1 MNKEYGKKLSAII
14 IATFLLPALAA
25 GHALAW
31 GSATHAYIDD
41 HLGRKGPARNLN
53 EIYGGM
59 AADAF
64 AYLFSNPNWLNYL
77 YFETHYENNLLV
89 WKKADT
95 ILEKAAA
102 FGFVSHGGMI
112 GADATAHGT
121 YDYGAPDGWVIAKA
135 AAMAE
140 NPSIRPILSGFGL
153 TDEHGGVSWAGYELC
168 HIFIESAVDL
178 LLAQH
183 DRSLG
188 GKISAAALLR
198 AHGFQDVLVNAY
210 AKGFK
215 ENFNLDRQTAV
226 AVIRSA
232 ENEFRKNMVSYGFA
246 LAQEPAAAQELLA
259 GQMAALAPAFLSAYG
274 IALPDNEDEE
284 AHLNELS
291 GIFLNAAIKMCRGG
305 YLEAVEDTI
314 AFVTGNL
321 ANMGINY

>member
-1 MNKEYGKKLSAII
+1 MRKEYGQR
-14 IATFLLPALAA
+14 LAA
-25 GHALAW
+25 ILVGTVLLSLLTVGHAFAW

-41 HLGRKGPARNLN
+41 HIGKKGPVRNLN

-64 AYLFSNPNWLNYL
+64 AYLFSNLNWLNYL
-77 YFETHYENNLLV
+77 YVETHYENNLLV

-102 FGFVSHGGMI
+102 FGFVSHSGMT

-121 YDYGAPDGWVIAKA
+121 YDYSAPDGWVIAKA
-135 AAMAE
+135 VEMAE
-140 NPSIRPILSGFGL
+140 GVSVQPILSDFGL
-153 TDEHGGVSWAGYELC
+153 IDDQGGVAWAGYELC

-198 AHGFQDVLVNAY
+198 THEFPNLLVKAY

-215 ENFNLDRQTAV
+215 ETFNLERQTAV

-246 LAQEPAAAQELLA
+246 LAQEPAVSQGLVADQL
-259 GQMAALAPAFLSAYG
+259 AALAPAFLVAYG
-274 IALPDNEDEE
+274 VTLRDDAD
-284 AHLNELS
+284 LNALS
-291 GIFLNAAIKMCRGG
+291 GFFLGVAIEMVQDE
-305 YLEAVEDTI
+305 YLTAVEHTI
-314 AFVTGNL
+314 QFVSGNL
-321 ANMGINY
+321 AEMGIPH